1 MAKVRISF
9 ASLVRTGVPVVSLM
23 AILIVVIVLLAVI
36 GPMIGVV
43 VGVVIT
49 IASSR
54 RVVVMAWF
62 VEVRAVRIMMIERV
76 YAI

>member
-1 MAKVRISF
+1 
-9 ASLVRTGVPVVSLM
+9 M
-23 AILIVVIVLLAVI
+23 AILIVVVVLLAVI

-49 IASSR
+49 IASPR
-54 RVVVMAWF
+54 RVVVMGWF
-62 VEVRAVRIMMIERV
+62 VEVRTVRIMMIERV

>member
-1 MAKVRISF
+1 MAKVGISF
-9 ASLVRTGVPVVSLM
+9 ASLVGTGVPMASL
-23 AILIVVIVLLAVI
+23 AILVVVIVLLVVI

-49 IASSR
+49 IASPC

-76 YAI
+76 YTI

>member
-1 MAKVRISF
+1 MAKVGISF
-9 ASLVRTGVPVVSLM
+9 ASLVGTGVPMASL

-49 IASSR
+49 IASPR

-76 YAI
+76 YTI

>member
-1 MAKVRISF
+1 M
-9 ASLVRTGVPVVSLM
+9 ASLMV
-23 AILIVVIVLLAVI
+23 ILIVVIVLLAVI
-36 GPMIGVV
+36 GPKIGVV

-54 RVVVMAWF
+54 RVVVMDWF

>member
-1 MAKVRISF
+1 MAKVGISF
-9 ASLVRTGVPVVSLM
+9 ASLVGTGVPVASLM

-36 GPMIGVV
+36 RPMVGVV

-49 IASSR
+49 IASPG

-62 VEVRAVRIMMIERV
+62 VEVRAIRIMMIERV